1 MTLLP
6 EPDAAAQT
14 GRQRAIADHSPEG
27 SRPTIATVLAKP
39 RFAFLVVGQTISQ
52 LGDKLHHMAL
62 ISLVGAGAATNT
74 GGLELAKLS
83 VVFTAPVVLFGP
95 FAGALVDRW
104 NKRATMIAC
113 DALRAILVG
122 LIPWLYAST
131 GRLWPVY
138 VVAFLVFLLG
148 TFFNSAKMALIPELV
163 TFEQLLPAN
172 AALTFIGRFATVIGI
187 VGGGVIIGMSRW
199 RTIGW
204 SDYAAGFY
212 LDSASYLLSV
222 LTLLGIVVSQRAAG
236 ALPHPGRASVSSPT
250 ASVSS
255 PDASATSPDALVT
268 SPAASSRRVKRSLGS
283 LVGDVRETVRV
294 VRHHAGLRFVFS
306 SLVLLALFA
315 STVYVAMT
323 YSVQSVMGKGAK
335 GVGYL
340 GGLLAAGTVVG
351 SLVVGTLGSRWDKRQ
366 TIMIGTAGIGL
377 MMIVGGIF
385 FSFAM
390 FAPVAFVGG
399 ALLAPV
405 MVSQDT
411 LLHEYAPTTARGLI
425 FSTKDLIV
433 GAVFML
439 AALAVGGGIFL
450 LGRLGI
456 DEPYRLALLGVG
468 ALISAAGVAGELS
481 LLRRAR

>member
-14 GRQRAIADHSPEG
+14 GPQRAIADHSPEG

-62 ISLVGAGAATNT
+62 IALVGAGAATNT

-172 AALTFIGRFATVIGI
+172 AALTFIGRFATVVGI

-212 LDSASYLLSV
+212 LDSASYLVSV
-222 LTLLGIVVSQRAAG
+222 LTLLGIVVSQRSAG
-236 ALPHPGRASVSSPT
+236 ALPHPGRAS
-250 ASVSS
+250 AGS
-255 PDASATSPDALVT
+255 PDVSAG
-268 SPAASSRRVKRSLGS
+268 SPAASSSRVKRSLGS

-351 SLVVGTLGSRWDKRQ
+351 SLLVGTLGSRWDKRQ

-450 LGRLGI
+450 LGQLGI